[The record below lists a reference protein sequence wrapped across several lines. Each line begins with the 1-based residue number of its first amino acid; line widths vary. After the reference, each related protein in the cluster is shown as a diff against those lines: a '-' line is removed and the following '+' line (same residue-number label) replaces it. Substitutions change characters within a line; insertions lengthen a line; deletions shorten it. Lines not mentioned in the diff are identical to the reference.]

1 MGPER
6 KLSSFELAE
15 WRTNVS
21 RAFDELE
28 ITITSV
34 GFVTPK
40 QVQSKTIQG
49 VGSIETVSVEKV
61 VMADRT
67 SEPNIPNVP
76 KGFLPPSAAEGIINS

>member
-15 WRTNVS
+15 WRRNIS

-28 ITITSV
+28 IS
-34 GFVTPK
+34 VTPVGIMPSR
-40 QVQSKTIQG
+40 QVQSGTTQRT
-49 VGSIETVSVEKV
+49 GSIETISVEKV
-61 VMADRT
+61 VITERT
-67 SEPNIPNVP
+67 PEPNISNAP